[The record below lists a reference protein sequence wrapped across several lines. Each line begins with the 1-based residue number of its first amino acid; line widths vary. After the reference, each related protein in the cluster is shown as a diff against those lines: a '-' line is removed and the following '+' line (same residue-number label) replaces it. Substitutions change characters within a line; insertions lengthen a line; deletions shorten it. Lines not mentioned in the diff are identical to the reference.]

1 MNCHGHR
8 PVSPRTVMYHRTMER
23 FEPENGARPGRI
35 LAIDYGSVRIGLAVS
50 DALGLTAQGLPTLER
65 TNKRADISRIAELAA
80 DYSVAEV
87 IVGNP
92 VGRQGQETEISRRA
106 ARFGDELRTE
116 LGLLVVLWDE
126 RLTSLE
132 ADRALAESGATRSV
146 RRRSRDR
153 MAAQILLQSYLDRRA
168 YQRAAARAEP

>member
-1 MNCHGHR
+1 
-8 PVSPRTVMYHRTMER
+8 MYHRIVER
-23 FEPENGARPGRI
+23 FESENAARSHRV
-35 LAIDYGSVRIGLAVS
+35 LAIDYGSVRMGFAVS
-50 DALGLTAQGLPTLER
+50 DPLRLTAQGLPTLER
-65 TNKRADISRIAELAA
+65 TSKRADLSRIAQLAA

-92 VGRQGQETEISRRA
+92 VSHKGQDTEMSRRA
-106 ARFGDELRTE
+106 ARFADELRTS
-116 LGLLVVLWDE
+116 LGVPVVLWDE

-132 ADRALAESGATRSV
+132 ADRALTESGASRSV

-168 YQRAAARAEP
+168 YERERSARAEP

>member
-1 MNCHGHR
+1 
-8 PVSPRTVMYHRTMER
+8 MYHQIVER
-23 FEPENGARPGRI
+23 SESENAARPGRI

-65 TNKRADISRIAELAA
+65 TNKRVDLSRIAELAA

-92 VGRQGQETEISRRA
+92 VGHQGQETAISRRA
-106 ARFGDELRTE
+106 ARLADELRAT
-116 LGLLVVLWDE
+116 LSVPVMLWDE

-132 ADRALAESGATRSV
+132 ADRALTESGASRSL

-168 YQRAAARAEP
+168 YERTAARAEP